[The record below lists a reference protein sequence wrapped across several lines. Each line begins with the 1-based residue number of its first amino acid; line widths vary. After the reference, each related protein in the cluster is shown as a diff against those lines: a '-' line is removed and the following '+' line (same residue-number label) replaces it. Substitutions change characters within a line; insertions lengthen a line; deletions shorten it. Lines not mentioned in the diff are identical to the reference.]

1 MVDRGKLIFEI
12 GNDYAYFKR
21 INTRPDK
28 NLMMMSENNDRIL
41 DKVKVFTKNDLGI
54 YSGMYIFKDI
64 RNIMTYTSRVFNK
77 QHLTYYIKIIHTYI
91 TILTITLNQ
100 LLHSPLC
107 FI

>member
-54 YSGMYIFKDI
+54 YSCVYI
-64 RNIMTYTSRVFNK
+64 
-77 QHLTYYIKIIHTYI
+77 YIYSKILEI
-91 TILTITLNQ
+91 
-100 LLHSPLC
+100 S
-107 FI
+107 